1 MRHIDLRNTI
11 IKTALAL
18 NETGLSAGASGN
30 VSARVPDTDGGGFL
44 ITPSGVK
51 YHKLRA
57 EDIVYM
63 DFAGNVIA
71 GDYVP
76 SSEWRFHMDIYN
88 ARDYAKAI
96 VHAHPPCCTALAC
109 LNKEIP
115 PFHYMVAMA
124 GGKNIRCCRYAPFG
138 TPELSQAVVEAL
150 DGRRACLMS
159 HHGMIAYGDNLEKAL
174 SLAVEVEVL
183 AQQYQLVLSMGEPE
197 LLSDQEMEDVMHRFW
212 TYGDNAQK
220 VEDQKRR
227 KPRKAWTA
235 NVTYPKRSTFYQPP
249 REKDEL

>member
-1 MRHIDLRNTI
+1 MQFVDLRQKV

-18 NETGLSAGASGN
+18 NSTGLSAGASGN
-30 VSARVPDTDGGGFL
+30 VSVRIPDKDGGGFL
-44 ITPSGVK
+44 VTPSGVK

-63 DFAGNVIA
+63 DFEGNVVE

-88 ARDYAKAI
+88 GRDYAKAI
-96 VHAHPPCCTALAC
+96 VHAHPPYCTALAC

-115 PFHYMVAMA
+115 AFHYMVAVA
-124 GGKNIRCCRYAPFG
+124 GGKSIRCCRYEPFG
-138 TPELSQAVVEAL
+138 TPELSEAVLEAL

-183 AQQYQLVLSMGEPE
+183 AQQYQLVLSMGDPE
-197 LLSDQEMEDVMHRFW
+197 LLSDEDMERVMHQFW

-220 VEDQKRR
+220 VENEKRR
-227 KPRKAWTA
+227 KPRKKWSA
-235 NVTYPKRSTFYQPP
+235 NISYPKRSTFYRRPD
-249 REKDEL
+249 EKDGM

>member
-1 MRHIDLRNTI
+1 MRHVDLRQKI
-11 IKTALAL
+11 IKTALSL

-30 VSARVPDTDGGGFL
+30 VSARVDGGFL

-51 YHKLRA
+51 YHKLRP
-57 EDIVYM
+57 EDIVLM
-63 DFAGNVIA
+63 DFEGNVVQ

-96 VHAHPPCCTALAC
+96 VHAHPPYCTALAC
-109 LNKEIP
+109 LNKGIP
-115 PFHYMVAMA
+115 PFHYMVAVA
-124 GGKNIRCCRYAPFG
+124 GGKNIRCCRYEPFG

-183 AQQYQLVLSMGEPE
+183 AQQYQLVMQMGEPE
-197 LLSDQEMEDVMHRFW
+197 LLSDKDMEDVMHRFW

-220 VEDQKRR
+220 VENEKRR
-227 KPRKAWTA
+227 KPRKTWKTGIS
-235 NVTYPKRSTFYQPP
+235 YPKRSTFYKRPD
-249 REKDEL
+249 EKESL

>member
-1 MRHIDLRNTI
+1 MRHVDIRQKI
-11 IKTALAL
+11 IKTALSL

-30 VSARVPDTDGGGFL
+30 VSARVDGGFL

-51 YHKLRA
+51 YHKLRP
-57 EDIVYM
+57 EDIVFM
-63 DFAGNVIA
+63 DFEGNVIQ
-71 GDYVP
+71 GNYVP

-96 VHAHPPCCTALAC
+96 VHAHPPYCTALAC
-109 LNKEIP
+109 LNKGIP
-115 PFHYMVAMA
+115 AFHYMVAVA
-124 GGKNIRCCRYAPFG
+124 GGKNIRCCRYEPFG
-138 TPELSQAVVEAL
+138 TAELSEAVVKAL

-183 AQQYQLVLSMGEPE
+183 AQQYQLVLQMGEPE
-197 LLSDQEMEDVMHRFW
+197 LLSDEDMERVMHQFW

-220 VEDQKRR
+220 VENEKRR
-227 KPRKAWTA
+227 KPRKTWKTG
-235 NVTYPKRSTFYQPP
+235 VSYPKRSTFYKRPN
-249 REKDEL
+249 EKDGM